1 MQPRGPRWLYWRF
14 WVQLAATVVA
24 NNGLVTATRG
34 LCWPGLN
41 CWACPTAAFGCPM
54 GALQNAAGAW
64 RWRLAAGG
72 ILGSLPAL
80 PWYVIGGLLVAGGL
94 FGRMVCGWICPFGWF
109 QELVGRLHARKLT
122 LPRWLGYP
130 RYAVLV
136 VVALVVAFYTGQPWF
151 CKLCPQGFLEG
162 GIPQPLLRPELRA
175 GIGWLWYTKLAVFV
189 LVVLGSL
196 FVRRPF
202 CALACP
208 LGAVYSLMHRY
219 SLWRTVLIR
228 DKCTDC
234 GWCVRACPQGIDP
247 REDLDGHLCIGCL
260 ECQKCPFGAIV
271 SVPAWRVGEF
281 VAPRPLRDGADGGSD
296 GGDAGSDGGDAGSD
310 GGDAGSDGGD
320 AGSTRDWSQDAGP
333 GHNSSG

>member
-14 WVQLAATVVA
+14 WVQLVATVVA

-34 LCWPGLN
+34 VCWPGLN

-72 ILGSLPAL
+72 IVGALLAL

-94 FGRMVCGWICPFGWF
+94 VGRMVCGWICPFGWF
-109 QELVGRLHARKLT
+109 QELVGRLYARKLI
-122 LPRWLGYP
+122 LPRWLGYT
-130 RYAVLV
+130 RYVVLV
-136 VVALVVAFYTGQPWF
+136 ATLVIAFTTGQPWF
-151 CKLCPQGFLEG
+151 CKLCPQGYLEG
-162 GIPQPLLRPELRA
+162 GLPQPLLRPELRA
-175 GIGWLWYTKLAVFV
+175 GIGWLWYTKLVVFA
-189 LVVLGSL
+189 LVVLGAL
-196 FVRRPF
+196 LIRRPF

-228 DKCTDC
+228 DRCVDC

-271 SVPAWRVGEF
+271 SVPAWKVGE
-281 VAPRPLRDGADGGSD
+281 VPAPCPRPE
-296 GGDAGSDGGDAGSD
+296 GGDARADGKDAPPERDSSQH
-310 GGDAGSDGGD
+310 AGRSHD
-320 AGSTRDWSQDAGP
+320 
-333 GHNSSG
+333 SSH